1 MSYYSILPSQRVGN
15 AAGTVGFSGQNPD
28 PMRPLQR
35 PGGGFRTRDLN
46 PDELAANQVAQ
57 ITAAGGPL
65 MQRAAGL
72 GLARANQRGLT
83 NSSLSSQAAQAAVL
97 DAATPLALQGAAANT
112 NVLDANMGAEN
123 TYLLEEGGWNTS
135 RDIAAMN
142 AAVAE
147 GNTLADRENA
157 ALAREEN
164 RRQFDLEM
172 AANERA
178 REESMRRY
186 DVDYQREQE
195 QAAANDL
202 RNRNNFLGSSIAN
215 TIFGNESLWR
225 DPAGSMGF
233 ANYYTQNFG
242 DLWDRLF
249 GGGAPAAP

>member
-1 MSYYSILPSQRVGN
+1 M
-15 AAGTVGFSGQNPD
+15 
-28 PMRPLQR
+28 
-35 PGGGFRTRDLN
+35 
-46 PDELAANQVAQ
+46 
-57 ITAAGGPL
+57 
-65 MQRAAGL
+65 
-72 GLARANQRGLT
+72 
-83 NSSLSSQAAQAAVL
+83 
-97 DAATPLALQGAAANT
+97 QGAAANT

-225 DPAGSMGF
+225 DPAGPMGF
-233 ANYYTQNFG
+233 ANYYTQNCG